1 MASKILNALSAAMA
15 VALSWTAL
23 GAAAQPVP
31 SVPKYPSHDATFAGG
46 VTGRPDVTYS
56 TVVGYRPLTLDLYLP
71 STPGPHPLVVYVH
84 GGGWERGEKRLA
96 GTFVSW
102 PDTLASIAARGYV
115 VASVSYRLSGEARFP
130 AALTDVKTA
139 LAFLRSHAQT
149 YGIDPSRAVI
159 WGASA
164 GGQLATLVGATC
176 GVAAFAP
183 RTPAE
188 ASAASV
194 PANAECVQGVIDW
207 YGVADFGI
215 QNAHAPAAT
224 APATSST
231 TGRYFGCEPGACPAG
246 LMDSAGPIPYL
257 SAKSPPFLIIHG
269 AMDRQVPV
277 EESKSLKAALDA
289 KGVAADLLI
298 IPDVDHSFVAPTPE
312 RGRDVNIMVMQRV
325 NQFLDK
331 VLPVSAA
338 RGSGQ

>member
-1 MASKILNALSAAMA
+1 MTSKTLLVLSAAMA
-15 VALSWTAL
+15 VAFGLSAV
-23 GAAAQPVP
+23 GAIAQPVP
-31 SVPKYPSHDATFAGG
+31 STPQYPGHDATFAGG

-56 TVVGYRPLTLDLYLP
+56 TVVGYRPLTLDLYMP
-71 STPGPHPLVVYVH
+71 SAPGPHPLVVYVH

-130 AALTDVKTA
+130 AAVTDVKTA
-139 LAFLRSHAQT
+139 LAFLRAHAQT
-149 YGIDPSRAVI
+149 YGIEPGRAVI

-183 RTPAE
+183 RAPAD
-188 ASAASV
+188 V
-194 PANAECVQGVIDW
+194 PAANVPADAECVQGVIDW
-207 YGVADFGI
+207 YGVTNFGI

-224 APATSST
+224 APVASST

-246 LMDSAGPIPYL
+246 LMESAGPIPYL
-257 SAKSPPFLIIHG
+257 TAKSPPFLIIHG

-277 EESKSLKAALDA
+277 EESRSLKAALDA

-312 RGRDVNIMVMQRV
+312 RGREVNTIVMQRV
-325 NQFLDK
+325 NQFLDEI
-331 VLPVSAA
+331 LPVKRRQGA
-338 RGSGQ
+338 GE